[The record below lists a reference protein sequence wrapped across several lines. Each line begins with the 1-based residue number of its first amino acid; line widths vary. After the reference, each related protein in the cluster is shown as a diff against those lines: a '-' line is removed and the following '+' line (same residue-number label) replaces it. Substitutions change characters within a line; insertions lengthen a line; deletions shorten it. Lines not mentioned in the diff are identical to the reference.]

1 MRLAD
6 HNSVAIAILVL
17 VALLSGPGAAQQ
29 SAPPR
34 RESCVEVQIG
44 GERSYSCRNQQMRRD
59 VDRARPT
66 PNVAPLD
73 ARSLD
78 VRIGIVNVPAVQQ
91 QYGKNFGKSVV
102 PFRPPAPTM
111 SVPRR

>member
-1 MRLAD
+1 MRRAD

-17 VALLSGPGAAQQ
+17 IALLSEPGAAQQ
-29 SAPPR
+29 PAPQR
-34 RESCVEVQIG
+34 RESCVEVEIG
-44 GERSYSCRNQQMRRD
+44 GKRSYGCRNQQMRRD

-73 ARSLD
+73 ARSSD
-78 VRIGIVNVPAVQQ
+78 VRIGIINVPAVQQ

-102 PFRPPAPTM
+102 PFRPPVPTV